1 MIVHATGKRILV
13 GMRGYYIALAA
24 SLVNAPAG
32 LALYVLIPVF
42 YLRRGRIDE
51 HLAARVPGASA
62 EH

>member
-1 MIVHATGKRILV
+1 
-13 GMRGYYIALAA
+13 MRGYYIALAA